1 MRALSGRSL
10 SLEFRFGL
18 LLALI
23 ALPVLTVTGLG
34 AFYSVKER
42 SRYYEEYSLAVAAD
56 LLRANVATYRTPQA
70 LAAGG
75 RSFAADMLGRHQIG
89 LVLRDASGASLVD
102 AVEARIPE
110 DIVAQSVSS
119 GDPVE
124 WKSGSSSYRILAAE
138 AHLGNGSPVRLVLAL
153 NIGTPSAVQHAYQSV
168 IIIIALTGGM
178 LIVTLGLILMQRGLE
193 PLRRMTAKTRDI
205 TASRLG
211 DRLGIEDTPA
221 ELRELADGLN
231 DMLQRLQDS
240 FRRLDEFSSDL
251 AHEVRTPI
259 ANMLGQTEVAL
270 SRARSVEEY
279 RAVLESNVEEF
290 HRLSRM
296 IQDMLFLAQA
306 DSSEKALDLEPV
318 ELRSQVDKVVE
329 FYEPLLDEKGIRVL
343 RNGSAEV
350 KANRLLAQ
358 RAIANL
364 LSNAVRHAPE
374 GSTLDISI
382 APSEP
387 GWIAL
392 KVVNPGRGIAVDDMP
407 WIFQRFFRGRGADG
421 TGGKTGEGWG
431 LGLAIVKAIMEMHG
445 GRVTA
450 ESAPDGMTC
459 FTLYFPEAV
468 AATG

>member
-1 MRALSGRSL
+1 MRLSTGLVL
-10 SLEFRFGL
+10 SLETRFGL
-18 LLALI
+18 LLALVVLVV
-23 ALPVLTVTGLG
+23 LPVLTVTGLG

-42 SRYYEEYSLAVAAD
+42 SIYYEEYSLGIAAD
-56 LLRANVATYRTPQA
+56 LMRANVATFKTSQA

-75 RSFAADMLGRHQIG
+75 GQIASDLLGRRQIG
-89 LVLRDASGASLVD
+89 LAVFDAAGTALVDASPVHVPDEIVSQSIAVRRAVEWRVGASLH
-102 AVEARIPE
+102 
-110 DIVAQSVSS
+110 
-119 GDPVE
+119 
-124 WKSGSSSYRILAAE
+124 RILAVDAS
-138 AHLGNGSPVRLVLAL
+138 LGNGVPVRMVLAM
-153 NIGTPSAVQHAYQSV
+153 NTSTPSSVQHAYRSV

-178 LIVTLGLILMQRGLE
+178 LIVTLGLLLVQRGLE
-193 PLRRMTAKTRDI
+193 PLRRMTAETRDI

-211 DRLGIEDTPA
+211 DRLGIEDAPT

-251 AHEVRTPI
+251 AHELRTPI
-259 ANMLGQTEVAL
+259 ANMLGQTEVTL

-306 DSSEKALDLEPV
+306 DSSEKVLDLEPI

-329 FYEPLLDEKGIRVL
+329 FYEALLDEKGIRVV
-343 RNGSAEV
+343 RSGAATVN
-350 KANRLLAQ
+350 ANRLLAQ

-374 GSTLDISI
+374 GSMLDISI
-382 APSEP
+382 APAEP
-387 GWIAL
+387 GWIEL
-392 KVVNPGRGIAVDDMP
+392 KVVNPGRGIPVEDMP
-407 WIFQRFFRGRGADG
+407 WIFQRFFRGSGARAQS
-421 TGGKTGEGWG
+421 GEGWG
-431 LGLAIVKAIMEMHG
+431 LGLAIVRAIMEMHG

-450 ESAPDGMTC
+450 ESAEDGETC
-459 FTLYFPEAV
+459 FTLFFPQSVPAV
-468 AATG
+468 A